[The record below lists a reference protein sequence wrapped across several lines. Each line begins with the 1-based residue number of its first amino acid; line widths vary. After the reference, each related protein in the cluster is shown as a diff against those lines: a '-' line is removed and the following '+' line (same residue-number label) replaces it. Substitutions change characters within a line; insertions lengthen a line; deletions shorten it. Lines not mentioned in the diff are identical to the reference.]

1 MIRGFGNAVILV
13 VIASLLDKFFCAGR
27 YTDATAAMLRQI
39 RHSFG
44 F

>member
-13 VIASLLDKFFCAGR
+13 VIASLLDRYFYAGH
-27 YTDATAAMLRQI
+27 YTDAAAAMLREI

>member
-13 VIASLLDKFFCAGR
+13 VIASLLDKFLNAGH
-27 YTDATAAMLRQI
+27 YTEAAAAMLLQI
-39 RHSFG
+39 RYSFG